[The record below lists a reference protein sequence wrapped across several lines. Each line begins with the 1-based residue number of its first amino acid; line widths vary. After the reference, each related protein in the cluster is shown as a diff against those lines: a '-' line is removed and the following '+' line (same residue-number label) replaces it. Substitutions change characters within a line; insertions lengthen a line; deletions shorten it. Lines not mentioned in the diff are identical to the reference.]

1 MINIEILYK
10 KPYILIPFSVK
21 KAQIEEAIA
30 SFFEFLKLPE
40 NIKQHIDLKIS
51 PLHRRGD
58 IGFKHRNP
66 EDDIYN
72 DSKDFFHYH
81 PIIEKH
87 YSEFIKKH
95 ETLRIFLKNAVLL
108 WDIVYYTIKDI
119 LANFEKDY
127 PNTLSKIFD
136 TDTPHILLRFL
147 KYDYSVSGQYL
158 AKPHFD
164 SGSFTIAIAESSP
177 GL

>member
-81 PIIEKH
+81 PIIEKDR
-87 YSEFIKKH
+87 K
-95 ETLRIFLKNAVLL
+95 
-108 WDIVYYTIKDI
+108 
-119 LANFEKDY
+119 
-127 PNTLSKIFD
+127 
-136 TDTPHILLRFL
+136 
-147 KYDYSVSGQYL
+147 SVV
-158 AKPHFD
+158 
-164 SGSFTIAIAESSP
+164 
-177 GL
+177 